1 LIHRLGD
8 IFSHSHLSGD
18 GKMYGRDGYTTEHN
32 FATEP
37 DGSQNGLRPDMIYE
51 RPNLYK
57 TYVSVLGSVMQEK
70 FGNGNKVSLIG
81 IINYDVAKLK
91 GDSEFTVQFA
101 RGLYKIQNF
110 TAHTEHL
117 ENTRKYLDS
126 KGIKYTKK
134 EDYVKDDGGRDI
146 YTGITFTI
154 IK

>member
-1 LIHRLGD
+1 
-8 IFSHSHLSGD
+8 
-18 GKMYGRDGYTTEHN
+18 MYGRDGYTTEHN

-70 FGNGNKVSLIG
+70 FGNGNKVPDLTIFNDLTAYASKNKVSLIG

-110 TAHTEHL
+110 TAHTKHL